1 MTSDVYVTAVGVG
14 EVFADLTYQ
23 RVPDPRRI
31 RKMADEWDRRLGGI
45 LEVSD
50 RGEAAQPRFA
60 VVDGQH
66 RWAAAKL
73 LEQSPMLVANV
84 HTGLT
89 VAEEAALFDK
99 LNRQRKQT
107 NAWDHHWKSRRAA
120 EDPDVLAID
129 QVAIR
134 NGLTV
139 EMSPTDKCIA
149 CVAAL
154 EKVVKLGG
162 TALLDDVLQL
172 VVAAW
177 AGRRDSL
184 DAPLIHGLALVLH
197 HLADRIDL
205 ERLGDSLCEVLP
217 AQLRRQAVALKDLTT
232 GTLPTLTAL
241 AVVANYNRRPGR
253 KIDGVTNRTFGGGS
267 VNARSARTTAPP
279 PKPKPGPAS
288 ARHIAAPAAMTVV
301 GNPTAEKM
309 AVPTSLPPQRL
320 YTDAQAEAV
329 DRMAGCSIEEVAD
342 QVGISPRTVRRI
354 RADLGQE

>member
-1 MTSDVYVTAVGVG
+1 MNSDVYVTAISVA

-107 NAWDHHWKSRRAA
+107 NAWDHWKSRRAA

-172 VVAAW
+172 AVAAW
-177 AGRRDSL
+177 SGRRDSL
-184 DAPLIHGLALVLH
+184 DAQMIHGLALVLH
-197 HLADRIDL
+197 YLAGRIDI

-232 GTLPTLTAL
+232 GTLRPLPRSRSSRTTTA
-241 AVVANYNRRPGR
+241 GR
-253 KIDGVTNRTFGGGS
+253 G
-267 VNARSARTTAPP
+267 ARSTGSPIARSVAAVSTHARPAPP
-279 PKPKPGPAS
+279 PHRS
-288 ARHIAAPAAMTVV
+288 
-301 GNPTAEKM
+301 
-309 AVPTSLPPQRL
+309 
-320 YTDAQAEAV
+320 
-329 DRMAGCSIEEVAD
+329 
-342 QVGISPRTVRRI
+342 RRWL
-354 RADLGQE
+354 R